1 MKTSTRR
8 VMIVGSGSL
17 LDEGVE
23 RLLRSRESIQ
33 VSGIVYSDDTS
44 FLQDVSDMR
53 PDVIL
58 LNEAGPLDSLR
69 ILELL
74 KNIPTLASLRVVTV
88 RTEDNTIDLYERRRV
103 VATHSNDLLDLIR
116 SGDDARR

>member
-1 MKTSTRR
+1 MPR
-8 VMIVGSGSL
+8 VLVVESGLL

-23 RLLRSRESIQ
+23 SLLGQELDLQ
-33 VSGIVYSDDTS
+33 VSGITYADDAS
-44 FLQDVSDMR
+44 FLDDVSTLR

-74 KNIPTLASLRVVTV
+74 ENIPTLASLRVVTV
-88 RTEDNTIDLYERRRV
+88 RRDDNTIDMYERKRV
-103 VATHSNDLLDLIR
+103 VATHSSDFFDLIR
-116 SGDDARR
+116 SGNDPRR

>member
-74 KNIPTLASLRVVTV
+74 KNIPTLASLRVVKV